1 MDNLRHN
8 RPNGNGNHL
17 RFGMNEIWKDIE
29 GYEGKYQVS
38 NLGRVRSLPRICISR
53 NASGEYRFL
62 TKVKILR
69 TFEQR
74 SGYRRVSF
82 GKGKD
87 KRAFLVHRL
96 VGFAFVPGYREGLF
110 INHKDENPSNNRA
123 DNLEWVTAL
132 ENNIY
137 GNHIENCHRHRAVEQ
152 LTKDGHF
159 IQRFDSI
166 KEASKATGCRT
177 TSIQSCCSGRF
188 KSSLGYRWRYAED

>member
-1 MDNLRHN
+1 MD
-8 RPNGNGNHL
+8 
-17 RFGMNEIWKDIE
+17 EIWKDIE

-38 NLGRVRSLPRICISR
+38 NLGRVRSLPRICISS

-69 TFEQR
+69 TFEQNN
-74 SGYRRVSF
+74 GYRRISF

-123 DNLEWVTAL
+123 DNLEWVTAH

-137 GNHIENCHRHRAVEQ
+137 GNHIENCQRHRAVEQ

-177 TSIQSCCSGRF
+177 TSIQACCKGRF